1 MKKKLI
7 ASLLMATMTLSLA
20 ACGKGDGG
28 SSGGSGGSGG
38 GEEQYYNTYLQTEP
52 STLDSIKGNDNYS
65 RGILINT
72 MEPLTR
78 LVEKD
83 GEQVREAAGAESWES
98 NEDGTVW
105 TFKIRDNKWSDG
117 QEVTAAECLWYYT
130 DIEPGR
136 RFPELILYSQL
147 HQERKQG
154 SERRSFCGGT
164 WCESSR

>member
-1 MKKKLI
+1 MKKKLV
-7 ASLLMATMTLSLA
+7 ASLLAATMVLSLA
-20 ACGKGDGG
+20 ACGGKGDGG
-28 SSGGSGGSGG
+28 SGGGSGKSGG

-98 NEDGTVW
+98 NDT
-105 TFKIRDNKWSDG
+105 I
-117 QEVTAAECLWYYT
+117 
-130 DIEPGR
+130 I
-136 RFPELILYSQL
+136 
-147 HQERKQG
+147 
-154 SERRSFCGGT
+154 
-164 WCESSR
+164 SRPRLE